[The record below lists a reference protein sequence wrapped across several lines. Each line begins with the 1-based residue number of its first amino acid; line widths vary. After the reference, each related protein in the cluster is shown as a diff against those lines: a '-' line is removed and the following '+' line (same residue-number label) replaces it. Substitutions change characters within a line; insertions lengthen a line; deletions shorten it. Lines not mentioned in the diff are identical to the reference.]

1 LFEMLK
7 LPNFVCILFLCLL
20 CTVQAAHHFEIINN
34 CPFRATI
41 YINGQSQGQLLA
53 LGGRTSR
60 DFPDDWSGFIYTDL
74 NRGNPAGPGTTRA
87 GFYGPSNYYY
97 IVRDPNWINVDVDIK
112 PINAPS
118 RMGFCVNADC
128 AYNNCPDAY
137 TSPPT
142 RFPNPGTVAPQ
153 PPLYGCPHT
162 PSGFTVTFCPTG
174 EIPNY
179 QSRPDFINPNGNP
192 NKCLDVKGGVFANGT
207 PVQIYDCNGSQA
219 QMWSII
225 RGSGMVHLSGT
236 NYCLDAGSSPGN
248 GAKMKIW
255 TCYEGLAAQQWYWT
269 DNNHIMLTGKGLCL
283 DLTNGKLDNGNT
295 VQTWQCSDGNKNQ
308 IWT

>member
-1 LFEMLK
+1 
-7 LPNFVCILFLCLL
+7 
-20 CTVQAAHHFEIINN
+20 
-34 CPFRATI
+34 
-41 YINGQSQGQLLA
+41 
-53 LGGRTSR
+53 
-60 DFPDDWSGFIYTDL
+60 
-74 NRGNPAGPGTTRA
+74 
-87 GFYGPSNYYY
+87 
-97 IVRDPNWINVDVDIK
+97 
-112 PINAPS
+112 
-118 RMGFCVNADC
+118 MGFCDNADC
-128 AYNNCPDAY
+128 AYNNCSNAY

-179 QSRPDFINPNGNP
+179 QSRPDFINPNGNS
-192 NKCLDVKGGVFANGT
+192 NKCLDVKGGVFVNGT

-225 RGSGMVHLSGT
+225 RGNGTVRLSGT

-248 GAKMKIW
+248 GVKVKIW
-255 TCYEGLAAQQWYWT
+255 TCYEGLVAQQWSWT
-269 DNNHIMLTGKGLCL
+269 DDNHIALTGRGLCL
-283 DLTNGKLDNGNT
+283 DLTSGKLDNGNP
-295 VQTWQCSDGNKNQ
+295 VQTWQCMDANQNQ